1 MRNGIL
7 VDLSE
12 DFFRYWT
19 YTIPEKETGVF
30 GMLLHSWIYSMTI

>member
-19 YTIPEKETGVF
+19 YAIPEKETGVF
-30 GMLLHSWIYSMTI
+30 VCSYILGYTA